1 MKKELIKEYNNL
13 VKKHIE
19 PLKPKNKVILNFNDG
34 AKVEILGKYKA
45 SYNVE
50 FIDKS
55 TSNVIHK
62 ATISNNMW
70 TKTNIKRF
78 IDYKI
83 VITNTEDNTVEVHDF
98 NAEDKRVYIYLDSKA
113 LGDTIAWFPYVEEF
127 RKKHR
132 CNLVV
137 STFHNH
143 MFASEYPEIEFV
155 KPGDIVYNT
164 YAIYGVGW
172 YYNADGNVNKNV
184 HPRDF
189 KHNPLQQTAS
199 DILGLKPI
207 EIKPN
212 LSFINRGSTIGDKY
226 VCIAPH
232 ASALAKYWN
241 YAGGWQE
248 IVDYLNLEG
257 YKVVMITQEPLGD
270 TWHDSKLGGTLK
282 NVIDKTGNLPLSDR
296 ANDIMNAEAFI
307 GVSSGL
313 SWLSWACNAPTIMIS
328 GFTEEWNEFTTGE
341 RISTP
346 DNNCS
351 GCSNKHK
358 FDSGDWKWCPEHK
371 DTERMFECTTSITPS
386 MVINKL
392 SKYLN

>member
-1 MKKELIKEYNNL
+1 MKKELIKEYNSL

-19 PLKPKNKVILNFNDG
+19 PLKPKNKVIVNFNDG

-98 NAEDKRVYIYLDSKA
+98 NAKDKRVYIYLDSKA

-172 YYNADGNVNKNV
+172 YYNVDGNVNKNV
-184 HPRDF
+184 HTRDF
-189 KHNPLQQTAS
+189 KHNP
-199 DILGLKPI
+199 
-207 EIKPN
+207 
-212 LSFINRGSTIGDKY
+212 
-226 VCIAPH
+226 
-232 ASALAKYWN
+232 
-241 YAGGWQE
+241 
-248 IVDYLNLEG
+248 
-257 YKVVMITQEPLGD
+257 
-270 TWHDSKLGGTLK
+270 
-282 NVIDKTGNLPLSDR
+282 
-296 ANDIMNAEAFI
+296 
-307 GVSSGL
+307 
-313 SWLSWACNAPTIMIS
+313 
-328 GFTEEWNEFTTGE
+328 
-341 RISTP
+341 
-346 DNNCS
+346 
-351 GCSNKHK
+351 
-358 FDSGDWKWCPEHK
+358 
-371 DTERMFECTTSITPS
+371 RM
-386 MVINKL
+386 KA
-392 SKYLN
+392 